1 MKSPLLTAAA
11 LGLTLAAGPAL
22 AQESEQETEQQTE
35 QETQQQSGQE
45 TADYGIETPLAEV
58 DGQTVMLGD
67 LIAIRRQLPQQYQQ
81 LPDQALFQGIL
92 EQLIDQTLL
101 AEAAR
106 EAGIDERPAVA
117 VQLRTQ
123 ERAILADAYLA
134 EQALERVSE
143 EEIGTLYQE
152 RHVEGE
158 PVEEVNA
165 AHILVESEET
175 AEELRAELDAGA
187 DFAELAEEHGT
198 DGTASRGGELG
209 WFTRDQMVPAFAD
222 KVFAM
227 EPGSIAG
234 PVETD
239 FGYHLIKLN
248 ERRDRPAPPLE
259 EVEGELRQELAQEAR
274 REVIEELRAGA
285 EIAEPDS
292 SVPPSAVRA
301 DELLE
306 TDR

>member
-1 MKSPLLTAAA
+1 MKSPLLIAAA
-11 LGLTLAAGPAL
+11 LGLTLAAAPAL
-22 AQESEQETEQQTE
+22 AQESGEEE
-35 QETQQQSGQE
+35 
-45 TADYGIETPLAEV
+45 ADYGIETPLAQV
-58 DGQTVMLGD
+58 NGQPVTLGE
-67 LIAIRRQLPQQYQQ
+67 LVAIRRQLPQQYQQ

-92 EQLIDQTLL
+92 EQLVDQTLL

-106 EAGIDERPAVA
+106 EAGIDQRPTVA

-123 ERAILADAYLA
+123 QRAILADAYLS

-143 EEIGTLYQE
+143 DKIAALYQE
-152 RHVEGE
+152 RYVEAE

-165 AHILVESEET
+165 AHILVESEEK
-175 AEELRAELDAGA
+175 AEDLRAELDAGA

-209 WFTRDQMVPAFAD
+209 WFTRDEMVPAFAD
-222 KVFAM
+222 AVFAM

-248 ERRDRPAPPLE
+248 ERRPRPAPPLE
-259 EVEGELRQELAQEAR
+259 EVEDDLRQELAQEAR
-274 REVIEELRAGA
+274 REVIQELRAAA
-285 EIAEPDS
+285 EIEEPDS
-292 SVPPSAVRA
+292 SVPASAVRA
-301 DELLE
+301 DGLLE
-306 TDR
+306 TGR